1 MEFKQIQ
8 YFACLYEEGTV
19 TRAASRLN
27 IVQPALSTQIRNLEL
42 GVGEPLFTRSPKGM
56 HPTAAGHRMYQLF
69 QPLLEDFE
77 RSKIEIS
84 GSRAEFSGTIHI
96 GVISSVAESILA
108 NAIAQFSKL
117 HPRVTLSITEGF
129 TESLCDAVA
138 GGQLDAAIINRPR
151 KKIALRSELMVDE
164 QIVLVSAQDKQFD
177 SKGIKL
183 KDAIQLKLVLPTKQ
197 HGLRKIL
204 DSIAASESLDLTP
217 SHEIDSINAIMQL
230 VSMSEYATLLPALAA
245 SSPHRSKGLKI
256 TPIHSP
262 SPRRQITCVSHPR
275 YPLTAAAAS
284 FIQICTTLSLNAR
297 QQSSAP

>member
-42 GVGEPLFTRSPKGM
+42 GVGEALFTRSPKGM
-56 HPTAAGHRMYQLF
+56 HPTAAGHRMYRLF

-77 RSKIEIS
+77 RSKIEIT

-108 NAIAQFSKL
+108 HAIEQFSKL

-129 TESLCDAVA
+129 TEPLCDAVA

-164 QIVLVSAQDKQFD
+164 QIVLVSSNNQKFNAN
-177 SKGIKL
+177 GVKL
-183 KDAIQLKLVLPTKQ
+183 KDITQMKLVLPTRQ

-204 DSIAASESLDLTP
+204 DSIAAAENLELTP
-217 SHEIDSINAIMQL
+217 SHEVDSINAIMQL
-230 VSMSEYATLLPALAA
+230 VSVSDYATLLPALAA
-245 SSPHRSKGLKI
+245 SSPQRNGGLKI

-262 SPRRQITCVSHPR
+262 SPRRQIACVSHPR

-284 FIQICTTLSLNAR
+284 FIQICTTLSVNVR
-297 QQSSAP
+297 QKSTD

>member
-27 IVQPALSTQIRNLEL
+27 IVQPALSTQIRNLEI

-69 QPLLEDFE
+69 QPILEDFE
-77 RSKIEIS
+77 RSKTEIT

-96 GVISSVAESILA
+96 GVISSVAESIIA
-108 NAIAQFSKL
+108 NAIEQFSKL

-129 TESLCDAVA
+129 TEPLCDAVA

-164 QIVLVSAQDKQFD
+164 QIVLVSAQGKQFD

-217 SHEIDSINAIMQL
+217 NHEIDSINAIMQL

-245 SSPHRSKGLKI
+245 SSPHGKGLKI

-297 QQSSAP
+297 QQNSAP

>member
-56 HPTAAGHRMYQLF
+56 HPTAAGHRMYRLF

-77 RSKIEIS
+77 RSKIEIA

-164 QIVLVSAQDKQFD
+164 QIVLVSAQEKQFD

-183 KDAIQLKLVLPTKQ
+183 KDAVQLKLVLPTKQ

-256 TPIHSP
+256 THIHSP

-275 YPLTAAAAS
+275 YPLTAATAS

-297 QQSSAP
+297 QQNSAP